1 MGVEGKQKAEVPT
14 AGTVEIMSLHRDMTV
29 TVKLIRTTEVDGA
42 NIKLIRT

>member
-14 AGTVEIMSLHRDMTV
+14 AGTVEICRDMAAV
-29 TVKLIRTTEVDGA
+29 TVKLVRTTEVDGS

>member
-1 MGVEGKQKAEVPT
+1 MEGKQKAEVPT
-14 AGTVEIMSLHRDMTV
+14 AGTVEICRDM